1 MRRVPFF
8 MPAAM
13 ALVKD
18 TTTGQIVELIGY
30 HDVDFAMVKTNDGR
44 TYYPQLKNLLFFEP
58 GAGTSTDGPQPQK
71 TAAQQAED
79 EIPSSAIPPETR
91 INLNAAS
98 AEQLVALR
106 GIGYATAKKIV
117 DLRNSLPG
125 ERFTNLDQLRTIE
138 RVEWNEVLKQDQF
151 FVG

>member
-1 MRRVPFF
+1 
-8 MPAAM
+8 MPVAM

-18 TTTGQIVELIGY
+18 TTTGQIVEFIGH
-30 HDVDFAMVKTNDGR
+30 HDVDFAMVRANDGR

-71 TAAQQAED
+71 TAAQQAE
-79 EIPSSAIPPETR
+79 EEAPSSIIPPETR
-91 INLNAAS
+91 MNINGAS
-98 AEQLVALR
+98 AEQLVSLK

-117 DLRNSLPG
+117 ELRNSLPG
-125 ERFTNLDQLRTIE
+125 ERFTSLEQLRGIE
-138 RVEWNEVLKQDQF
+138 RVEWNEVFKEDQF

>member
-1 MRRVPFF
+1 

-18 TTTGQIVELIGY
+18 TTTGQIVEFIGH
-30 HDVDFAMVKTNDGR
+30 HDVDFAMVRANDGR

-79 EIPSSAIPPETR
+79 EIPSSTIPPETR
-91 INLNAAS
+91 MNINGAS
-98 AEQLVALR
+98 AEQLVSLK
-106 GIGYATAKKIV
+106 GIGYATAKKIIE
-117 DLRNSLPG
+117 LRNSLPG
-125 ERFTNLDQLRTIE
+125 ERFTNLEQLRGIE
-138 RVEWNEVLKQDQF
+138 RVEWNEVFKEDQF

>member
-1 MRRVPFF
+1 

-18 TTTGQIVELIGY
+18 TTTGQIVEFIGH
-30 HDVDFAMVKTNDGR
+30 HDVDFAMVRANDGR

-71 TAAQQAED
+71 TAAQQAEED
-79 EIPSSAIPPETR
+79 APSSVIPPETR
-91 INLNAAS
+91 MNINGAS
-98 AEQLVALR
+98 AEQLVSLK

-117 DLRNSLPG
+117 ELRNSLPG
-125 ERFTNLDQLRTIE
+125 ERFTSLEQLRGIE
-138 RVEWNEVLKQDQF
+138 RVEWNEVFKEDQF

>member
-1 MRRVPFF
+1 
-8 MPAAM
+8 MPVAM

-18 TTTGQIVELIGY
+18 TTTGQIVEFIGH
-30 HDVDFAMVKTNDGR
+30 HDVDFAMVRANDGR
-44 TYYPQLKNLLFFEP
+44 TYYPQVKNLLFFEP

-71 TAAQQAED
+71 TAAQQAEED
-79 EIPSSAIPPETR
+79 APSSAIPPETR
-91 INLNAAS
+91 MNINGAS
-98 AEQLVALR
+98 AEQLVSLK

-125 ERFTNLDQLRTIE
+125 ERFTNLEQLRGIE
-138 RVEWNEVLKQDQF
+138 RVEWNEVFKEDQF